1 MEDIVTKKTRKNYLI
16 KLIVVSVVV
25 FFVVFGS
32 LRIYRIFKAEGS
44 TYIYNG
50 ATGQFSFDI
59 VENNGLKQHVVR
71 VYVFEDDGK
80 EHEKVIPLRYG
91 PKEMDDITVEKDI
104 DNLVLLDLTK
114 EDTLKNSIYITQDPK
129 LVEESQRDS
138 IVASL
143 EIMKVVWDYSF
154 GVYKIPMQMAYT
166 SKGSTNLP
174 IITCKDTESNKG
186 VIFLKYGNGNRIYS
200 EEGCVIL
207 EATTSEGLIKV
218 ADRLVL
224 DLLGVF

>member
-1 MEDIVTKKTRKNYLI
+1 MEEIATKKTGKNYLI
-16 KLIVVSVVV
+16 KIIVMSVVI

-44 TYIYNG
+44 TYTYDG

-59 VENNGLKQHVVR
+59 IENNGLKQHVVR
-71 VYVFEDDGK
+71 VYVFEDDRK

-104 DNLVLLDLTK
+104 DNLVLLDLSK
-114 EDTLKNSIYITQDPK
+114 EDTLKNLIYITQDPK

-143 EIMKVVWDYSF
+143 EIMKVVGDYSF
-154 GVYKIPMQMAYT
+154 GVYKIPIQMAYT

-174 IITCKDTESNKG
+174 IITCKDTDNGKG
-186 VIFLKYGNGNRIYS
+186 VILLKYGGANRIYS

-207 EATTSEGLIKV
+207 EATTSEDIIKV

>member
-1 MEDIVTKKTRKNYLI
+1 MEEITKKVNKNYLVKI
-16 KLIVVSVVV
+16 LILSVVI
-25 FFVVFGS
+25 FFIVFGS
-32 LRIYRIFKAEGS
+32 LRLYRIINVDRS
-44 TYIYNG
+44 TYTFDG
-50 ATGQFSFDI
+50 ATGQFTFNI
-59 VENNGLKQHVVR
+59 VENNKLKQHVVS

-91 PKEMDDITVEKDI
+91 PKEMKDITVEKDI
-104 DNLVLLDLTK
+104 DNLVLLDLSK
-114 EDTLKNSIYITQDPK
+114 EDTLKDLIYITQDPK
-129 LVEESQRDS
+129 LVEESNRDS

-143 EIMKVVWDYSF
+143 EIMKVVGDYSF

-166 SKGSTNLP
+166 AKGSTNLP
-174 IITCKDTESNKG
+174 IITCKDTESSKG